1 MRIDSHSV
9 GDPTRFLSLD
19 VLREGLDGLPAAP
32 SDTGTLTRIVRRLD
46 GGVRE
51 SLAHTRL
58 TREDGVPGDA
68 WGRDPDRDPVAQ
80 ITVMQTDIAALIA
93 NGQPEELFG
102 DQLFITLDLATP
114 SLPVGTRVEV
124 AQGDPESASGGEGPQ
139 VIGRDG
145 KNAWDI
151 AAGAFDDADTIYFLV
166 NGQVKQGN
174 QLSRG
179 ELDTLPTGTRVLV
192 GYAHGGLL
200 TARRRAFDV
209 VGPQWNLASTYY
221 RFPDGSIRS
230 GADVDDK
237 SIPDR
242 TMVFFPR

>member
-9 GDPTRFLSLD
+9 GDPTRFLSLA
-19 VLREGLDGLPAAP
+19 VLREKLEGLPAAP

-93 NGQPEELFG
+93 NGQSDVLFG

-114 SLPVGTRVEV
+114 SLPVGTRVRMGTALLEV
-124 AQGDPESASGGEGPQ
+124 TPQPHNGCRKFLARFGNDALKFASMKELRHRNFRGIYMTVIEDGDAAVGDAVVVVSRMQQAGPRPPQ
-139 VIGRDG
+139 NPLRP
-145 KNAWDI
+145 
-151 AAGAFDDADTIYFLV
+151 DA
-166 NGQVKQGN
+166 
-174 QLSRG
+174 
-179 ELDTLPTGTRVLV
+179 TGV
-192 GYAHGGLL
+192 
-200 TARRRAFDV
+200 
-209 VGPQWNLASTYY
+209 
-221 RFPDGSIRS
+221 
-230 GADVDDK
+230 
-237 SIPDR
+237 
-242 TMVFFPR
+242 